1 MIEPNDINL
10 VLSPVIVDG
19 EWDGNVTLNLTHVG
33 FPDLS
38 EDDQEA
44 LMYTAYKLATS
55 MQFFID
61 NPRLNEKLDEYAT
74 RCLEEQQE
82 QYERGEVLERSGNVV
97 TLAFDTKCEG
107 GVQ

>member
-1 MIEPNDINL
+1 MTEPNDINL
-10 VLSPVIVDG
+10 IMSPVIVDG
-19 EWDGNVTLNLTHVG
+19 EWDGNVHLGLAHVG

-44 LMYTAYKLATS
+44 LMYTAYKLAAS

-61 NPRLNEKLDEYAT
+61 NPKLNEKLDEYAS
-74 RCLEEQQE
+74 RCLEAQQE
-82 QYERGEVLERSGNVV
+82 EFDRGEVIEREGNVI